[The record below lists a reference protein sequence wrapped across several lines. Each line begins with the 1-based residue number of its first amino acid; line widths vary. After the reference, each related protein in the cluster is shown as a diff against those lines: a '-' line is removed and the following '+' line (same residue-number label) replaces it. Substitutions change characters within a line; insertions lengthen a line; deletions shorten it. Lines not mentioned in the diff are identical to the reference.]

1 MWGVR
6 HSPDLVGSS
15 VLKPIAESRAAKLL
29 ELHGTSCQN
38 LTMIAKQP
46 VSRLRSM
53 ALTVAL
59 FAITLA
65 IFQPLS
71 HAVML
76 RMGGLE
82 AATALWGSLCQ
93 PSGETGEAESQ
104 GPANARV
111 HDCCFGLA
119 HAQAQVLPSGVS
131 IDVEATETI
140 SRIRPAH
147 HHPSTGA
154 IRDGPNQPRAPPL
167 PNV

>member
-1 MWGVR
+1 
-6 HSPDLVGSS
+6 
-15 VLKPIAESRAAKLL
+15 
-29 ELHGTSCQN
+29 
-38 LTMIAKQP
+38 MIAKQP
-46 VSRLRSM
+46 VSRLRSL

-59 FAITLA
+59 FAVTLA
-65 IFQPLS
+65 VFQPLA

-93 PSGETGEAESQ
+93 PRADKDEGGSQ
-104 GPANARV
+104 GPANAKV

-119 HAQAQVLPSGVS
+119 HVPALALPSGAS
-131 IDVEATETI
+131 IAVESVEAPQRVQT
-140 SRIRPAH
+140 AH

-167 PNV
+167 PND

>member
-1 MWGVR
+1 
-6 HSPDLVGSS
+6 
-15 VLKPIAESRAAKLL
+15 
-29 ELHGTSCQN
+29 
-38 LTMIAKQP
+38 
-46 VSRLRSM
+46 M

-82 AATALWGSLCQ
+82 AATALWGALCQ
-93 PSGETGEAESQ
+93 PNADTGEGESQ
-104 GPANARV
+104 RPANAKV

-119 HAQAQVLPSGVS
+119 HAPAQALPSGAS
-131 IDVEATETI
+131 IEIEATETAQ
-140 SRIRPAH
+140 RIHVAH

-154 IRDGPNQPRAPPL
+154 IRDGPHQPRAPPPL
-167 PNV
+167 ND

>member
-1 MWGVR
+1 
-6 HSPDLVGSS
+6 
-15 VLKPIAESRAAKLL
+15 
-29 ELHGTSCQN
+29 
-38 LTMIAKQP
+38 
-46 VSRLRSM
+46 M

-82 AATALWGSLCQ
+82 AATALWGALCQ
-93 PSGETGEAESQ
+93 PNADTGEGESQ
-104 GPANARV
+104 GPANAKV

-119 HAQAQVLPSGVS
+119 HAPAQALPSGAS
-131 IDVEATETI
+131 IEIEATETAQ
-140 SRIRPAH
+140 RIHVAH

-154 IRDGPNQPRAPPL
+154 IRDGPHQPRAPPPL
-167 PNV
+167 ND

>member
-1 MWGVR
+1 
-6 HSPDLVGSS
+6 
-15 VLKPIAESRAAKLL
+15 
-29 ELHGTSCQN
+29 
-38 LTMIAKQP
+38 MIAKQP
-46 VSRLRSM
+46 ISRLRSM

-82 AATALWGSLCQ
+82 AATALWGALCQ
-93 PSGETGEAESQ
+93 PNADKDEGGSQ
-104 GPANARV
+104 GSANTKV

-119 HAQAQVLPSGVS
+119 HTPAQALPSGAS
-131 IDVEATETI
+131 IEVEVTEAAPGVH
-140 SRIRPAH
+140 PAH

-167 PNV
+167 LND

>member
-1 MWGVR
+1 
-6 HSPDLVGSS
+6 
-15 VLKPIAESRAAKLL
+15 
-29 ELHGTSCQN
+29 
-38 LTMIAKQP
+38 
-46 VSRLRSM
+46 M

-93 PSGETGEAESQ
+93 PTGEKGESQ
-104 GPANARV
+104 GPANAKV

-119 HAQAQVLPSGVS
+119 HASAQVLPSGVS
-131 IDVEATETI
+131 IEVEATEAPQRVYTA
-140 SRIRPAH
+140 R

>member
-1 MWGVR
+1 MTAMQ
-6 HSPDLVGSS
+6 
-15 VLKPIAESRAAKLL
+15 PI
-29 ELHGTSCQN
+29 
-38 LTMIAKQP
+38 
-46 VSRLRSM
+46 SRLRSM

-82 AATALWGSLCQ
+82 AATAMWGTLCQ
-93 PSGETGEAESQ
+93 PSADQGEADSK

-119 HAQAQVLPSGVS
+119 HAQAQALPSGIS
-131 IDVEATETI
+131 IDVEIGETAQLI
-140 SRIRPAH
+140 LAAH

>member
-1 MWGVR
+1 MV
-6 HSPDLVGSS
+6 
-15 VLKPIAESRAAKLL
+15 
-29 ELHGTSCQN
+29 
-38 LTMIAKQP
+38 AKQP
-46 VSRLRSM
+46 VSRLRSI

-71 HAVML
+71 HAIML

-82 AATALWGSLCQ
+82 AAAALWGSLCQ
-93 PSGETGEAESQ
+93 PSGEKGEGESQ
-104 GPANARV
+104 GPANAKV

-119 HAQAQVLPSGVS
+119 HASAQVLPSGAS
-131 IDVEATETI
+131 IEVEATETAQ
-140 SRIRPAH
+140 RVATAH

>member
-1 MWGVR
+1 MVA
-6 HSPDLVGSS
+6 
-15 VLKPIAESRAAKLL
+15 KPPI
-29 ELHGTSCQN
+29 
-38 LTMIAKQP
+38 
-46 VSRLRSM
+46 SRLRSM

-71 HAVML
+71 HAITL

-93 PSGETGEAESQ
+93 PSGEKGESQ
-104 GPANARV
+104 RQANARV

-119 HAQAQVLPSGVS
+119 HAHAQALPSGTS
-131 IDVEATETI
+131 IEVEATETAQ
-140 SRIRPAH
+140 RIATAH

-167 PNV
+167 LNV

>member
-1 MWGVR
+1 MVA
-6 HSPDLVGSS
+6 
-15 VLKPIAESRAAKLL
+15 KPPI
-29 ELHGTSCQN
+29 
-38 LTMIAKQP
+38 
-46 VSRLRSM
+46 SRLRSM

-71 HAVML
+71 HAITL

-93 PSGETGEAESQ
+93 PSGEKGESQ
-104 GPANARV
+104 GQANARV

-119 HAQAQVLPSGVS
+119 HAHAQALPSGTS
-131 IDVEATETI
+131 IEVEATETAQ
-140 SRIRPAH
+140 RIATAH

-167 PNV
+167 LNV

>member
-1 MWGVR
+1 
-6 HSPDLVGSS
+6 
-15 VLKPIAESRAAKLL
+15 
-29 ELHGTSCQN
+29 
-38 LTMIAKQP
+38 
-46 VSRLRSM
+46 M

-93 PSGETGEAESQ
+93 PDADKGVGESQ
-104 GPANARV
+104 GPADTKV

-119 HAQAQVLPSGVS
+119 HASAQALPSGTS
-131 IDVEATETI
+131 TEVEVTEAAPHAH
-140 SRIRPAH
+140 PAH

-167 PNV
+167 PND